1 MGTLKLKRRFASV
14 KNTVTHPLSILTMF
28 DIKFLEN
35 AWVFNRGVTQRNEL
49 QWVVSDSVPKVA
61 VLWVNRFLVTNYNLS
76 VVA

>member
-35 AWVFNRGVTQRNEL
+35 A
-49 QWVVSDSVPKVA
+49 
-61 VLWVNRFLVTNYNLS
+61 
-76 VVA
+76 